1 MTAKYT
7 VLGNTTLAT
16 ASSSVTFSSIPS
28 GYKDLVLVL
37 SVATTSGTTR
47 ADIQFNNDTG
57 SNYSYVYMRG
67 DGSASSSAATGET
80 KTYAGLVLN
89 GGQGVFVSEIMDYS
103 ATNKHKTMLTRSN
116 PSNYG
121 VWAFA
126 NRWANT
132 SAINQI
138 ELLSG
143 ATYPAGSTFRLLGV
157 N

>member
-1 MTAKYT
+1 MTAKFT

-16 ASSSVTFSSIPS
+16 ASASVTFSSIPG
-28 GYKDLVLVL
+28 GYKDLVLVV
-37 SVATTSGTTR
+37 SVATTSGTAR
-47 ADIQFNNDTG
+47 QDLRFNNDTG
-57 SNYSYVYMRG
+57 TNYSYVYMRG

-80 KTYAGLVLN
+80 KTYSGLVLN
-89 GGQGVFVSEIMDYS
+89 GGQGVFISEIMDYS